1 MKNDI
6 LNYNKS
12 FKLDRPITGVIHKD
26 RIWEQWYNQDDLK
39 KPLPKMNQ
47 CDYLFY
53 CNKDYMD
60 QNIINNRGIKNVT
73 ISQLQ
78 KIVDTYASSLY
89 TNGIRKG
96 DIICSIGLSTPEL
109 IALKYAA
116 AKIGAITA
124 NLNFNDA
131 IGSIDNNKLYKQI
144 RKIAPKMIFYLDILE
159 SKVFE
164 VLNIPEFDDIQKI
177 CMPLTASTKIF
188 NDERL
193 KIFLLKEINKFKKM
207 KINNSISFYQFKKA
221 KINSVES
228 VYEPGLPSNIA
239 FTSATTGESKAV
251 LLSHDANN
259 ALAFQHQIANL
270 GLNRGDKNLAL
281 VPPFL
286 AFWDAD
292 IIHMAMCLGIENILE
307 LDLSYENIPK
317 YLLKHLPQYG
327 IWSQFLWDS
336 MLHMSKEEVE
346 LVKKHLKKCV
356 VGGERAEAN
365 QVNKFEEITGILQEA
380 GFGASEMDS
389 CFSVAHPNCNIVGS
403 AGIPLP
409 FNNVR
414 IKDQNFNDL
423 SYNQPGRLLIT
434 GPAMM
439 NGYYNDESL
448 TKDVLLT
455 DEDGTIWYDTKD
467 YAYVDISGSLVTI
480 DRYIEPIN
488 IVTENGNQLLQL
500 IDISEKIK
508 VNPNVKM
515 CKVNSYNN
523 NIVCHIIIDEFSSKS
538 KQQIIDEILML
549 IKREFKE
556 YEYPS
561 IINIVDSFPRTPL
574 GKVDYKKLTEI
585 TKNLINTY
593 FEQICNNEKLII
605 NENQTINNLAKTYKK
620 HI

>member
-6 LNYNKS
+6 VKYNKA

-39 KPLPKMNQ
+39 RSLPKMNQ
-47 CDYLFY
+47 CDYLFH
-53 CNKDYMD
+53 CNENYMD
-60 QNIINNRGIKNVT
+60 QNIINNRGMKNITV
-73 ISQLQ
+73 SQLQ
-78 KIVDTYASSLY
+78 KMVDTYASSLY

-131 IGSIDNNKLYKQI
+131 IGNIDNNKLYKQI
-144 RKIAPKMIFYLDILE
+144 NKISPKMIFYLDILE
-159 SKVFE
+159 NKVFE
-164 VLNIPEFDDIQKI
+164 VLNIPEFNDIKKI
-177 CMPLTASTKIF
+177 CMPLTASTKMF

-193 KIFLLKEINKFKKM
+193 KIFFLKEINKLKKA
-207 KINNSISFYQFKKA
+207 KINNSISFYQFKKM

-336 MLHMSKEEVE
+336 MLHMSKEEIE
-346 LVKKHLKKCV
+346 LVKKNLKKCV

-414 IKDQNFNDL
+414 IKDQDFNDL

-448 TKDVLLT
+448 TKDVLIT

-488 IVTENGNQLLQL
+488 IVTEKGSQLLQL

-508 VNPNVKM
+508 VNPDVKM
-515 CKVNSYNN
+515 CKVNSYKN
-523 NIVCHIIIDEFSSKS
+523 NIVCHIIIDEFSNKS
-538 KQQIIDEILML
+538 KQQIIDEILMF
-549 IKREFKE
+549 IKKELKE

-561 IINIVDSFPRTPL
+561 VINIVNSFPRTPL
-574 GKVDYKKLTEI
+574 GKVDYKKLNET
-585 TKNLINTY
+585 TKDLINTY
-593 FEQICNNEKLII
+593 FEQICVNKKLII
-605 NENQTINNLAKTYKK
+605 NEEQLVNNLTKTYKK

>member
-1 MKNDI
+1 M
-6 LNYNKS
+6 
-12 FKLDRPITGVIHKD
+12 
-26 RIWEQWYNQDDLK
+26 
-39 KPLPKMNQ
+39 
-47 CDYLFY
+47 
-53 CNKDYMD
+53 
-60 QNIINNRGIKNVT
+60 
-73 ISQLQ
+73 
-78 KIVDTYASSLY
+78 
-89 TNGIRKG
+89 
-96 DIICSIGLSTPEL
+96 
-109 IALKYAA
+109 
-116 AKIGAITA
+116 
-124 NLNFNDA
+124 
-131 IGSIDNNKLYKQI
+131 
-144 RKIAPKMIFYLDILE
+144 
-159 SKVFE
+159 
-164 VLNIPEFDDIQKI
+164 
-177 CMPLTASTKIF
+177 
-188 NDERL
+188 
-193 KIFLLKEINKFKKM
+193 
-207 KINNSISFYQFKKA
+207 

-336 MLHMSKEEVE
+336 MLHMSKEEIE
-346 LVKKHLKKCV
+346 LVKKNLKKCV

-380 GFGASEMDS
+380 GFGAS
-389 CFSVAHPNCNIVGS
+389 VAHPNCNIVGS

-414 IKDQNFNDL
+414 IKDQDFNDL

-448 TKDVLLT
+448 TKDVLIT
-455 DEDGTIWYDTKD
+455 DEDGTMWYDTKD

-488 IVTENGNQLLQL
+488 IVTEKGSQLLQL

-508 VNPNVKM
+508 VNPDVKM
-515 CKVNSYNN
+515 CKVNSYKN
-523 NIVCHIIIDEFSSKS
+523 NIVCHIIIDEFSNKS
-538 KQQIIDEILML
+538 KQQIIDEILMF
-549 IKREFKE
+549 IKKELKE

-561 IINIVDSFPRTPL
+561 VINIVNSFPRTPL
-574 GKVDYKKLTEI
+574 GKVDYKKLNET
-585 TKNLINTY
+585 TKDLINTY
-593 FEQICNNEKLII
+593 LFKICVNKKLII
-605 NENQTINNLAKTYKK
+605 NEEQLVNNLTKTYKK